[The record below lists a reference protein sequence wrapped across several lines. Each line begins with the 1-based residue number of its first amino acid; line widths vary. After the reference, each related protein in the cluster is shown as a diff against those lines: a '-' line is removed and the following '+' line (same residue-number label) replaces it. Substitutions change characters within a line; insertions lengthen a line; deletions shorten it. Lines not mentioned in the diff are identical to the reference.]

1 MERCKQDLN
10 VKDLVH
16 KDFIMGE
23 SHDTCFKKIDH
34 VYRYDSFLQYKLCY
48 GEVIGPLLGSRS
60 YLGLSCTSFREYVSG
75 WRGVSS
81 LTCEK

>member
-1 MERCKQDLN
+1 
-10 VKDLVH
+10 
-16 KDFIMGE
+16 MGE

-81 LTCEK
+81 LTCEKQVKAKMFHLEKKQQNVLL